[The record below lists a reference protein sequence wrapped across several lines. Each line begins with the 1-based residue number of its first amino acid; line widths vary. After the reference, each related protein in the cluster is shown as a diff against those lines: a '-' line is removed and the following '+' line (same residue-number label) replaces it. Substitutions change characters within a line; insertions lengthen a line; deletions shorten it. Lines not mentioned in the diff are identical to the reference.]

1 MSINH
6 KTKHNVLNKY
16 FYALI
21 LAMLASVEAE
31 AQQMVKE
38 PLQMGKPRLVV
49 NIVVDQLCN
58 DNLDAYLSLCGNDG
72 FKKLLSLGKVYKNGK
87 MPFIPLDCAS
97 ATAAISSGSY
107 PFYNGIPSSEW
118 ISRKTTLL
126 MSCTSDQKS
135 LLTPRGNSPSP
146 VNLLS
151 STLSDELKVSTE
163 KRAKVYGIAVD
174 SEAAIFLAGHC
185 GDGAYWIDNQS
196 GKWLSS
202 EYYSQEP
209 SWLQNYNATVPAS
222 KKVKSAKNVFSG
234 NSRFLDYKRSSLVNG
249 EITNLALECVSNA
262 LLGSDNDTD
271 LLSIQY
277 YAGQPYKDG
286 KIDCTQSVRDTY
298 LQLDTAIGKLLSGIE
313 NRVGRNNVL
322 FVLSSTGYKE
332 EQHTDYS
339 AYNVPCGTVYINRTA
354 NLLNMYLSAI
364 YGQAHYVEGYHIN
377 QIYLDRK
384 AIERR
389 KLRLTDVLE
398 RCKEILIMSDGI
410 SDAKTIFSLMNAN
423 DENSKMM
430 RNGMSADVS
439 GDIIIETFPGWKI
452 VNENLSRTYP
462 AKQYGLSFPI
472 VFYGAGIEKETL
484 TEEVTADRIAPTI
497 SKSIHIRAPNACKA
511 TSLK

>member
-1 MSINH
+1 M
-6 KTKHNVLNKY
+6 
-16 FYALI
+16 
-21 LAMLASVEAE
+21 
-31 AQQMVKE
+31 
-38 PLQMGKPRLVV
+38 
-49 NIVVDQLCN
+49 
-58 DNLDAYLSLCGNDG
+58 
-72 FKKLLSLGKVYKNGK
+72 
-87 MPFIPLDCAS
+87 
-97 ATAAISSGSY
+97 
-107 PFYNGIPSSEW
+107 
-118 ISRKTTLL
+118 
-126 MSCTSDQKS
+126 
-135 LLTPRGNSPSP
+135 
-146 VNLLS
+146 
-151 STLSDELKVSTE
+151 
-163 KRAKVYGIAVD
+163 
-174 SEAAIFLAGHC
+174 
-185 GDGAYWIDNQS
+185 
-196 GKWLSS
+196 
-202 EYYSQEP
+202 
-209 SWLQNYNATVPAS
+209 
-222 KKVKSAKNVFSG
+222 FSG

-262 LLGSDNDTD
+262 LLGTDNDTD